1 MKGYRVSAEKKCKEH
16 VAEQEKMKVRK
27 VGLGSNQESKK
38 VVKKKGGRQ
47 KNILLARFGLWR
59 IFAKNLNL

>member
-1 MKGYRVSAEKKCKEH
+1 MKGYRVGTEKKRKEH

-47 KNILLARFGLWR
+47 KTYF
-59 IFAKNLNL
+59 